1 MFQQGE
7 LILYGNTGVC
17 RIEAIGPREGAVNVP
32 LAEQNKEYYTLSP
45 LFGDG
50 VIYAPL
56 DTTVFMRPILTKEQ
70 AMELIHHIPEIQA
83 EPFATRDQRL
93 LSEHYRSFFEKHDCE
108 DLLQLICN
116 IYVKGQNLSQCG
128 KKVGSTDQQYLR
140 RATNLLHGELA
151 AALNISIDEVE
162 AFIAKEIDK

>member
-1 MFQQGE
+1 MFQIGE

-17 RIEAIGPREGAVNVP
+17 RIEAIGPRENTS
-32 LAEQNKEYYTLSP
+32 LADQKKEYYTFAP
-45 LFGDG
+45 LYSDG

-56 DTTVFMRPILTKEQ
+56 DTTVFMRPILSKEQ
-70 AMELIHHIPEIQA
+70 ALELIHHIPDIQA

-93 LSEHYRSFFEKHDCE
+93 LGEHYRHFFETHNCE

-116 IYVKGQNLSQCG
+116 IYVKGQKLSQSG
-128 KKVGSTDQQYLR
+128 KKMGATDQQYMK

-151 AALNISIDEVE
+151 AVLNIPLEEVE
-162 AFIAKEIDK
+162 SFIVEQIK